1 MYQGAILSG
10 SMSGIFV
17 NYKRVTIKSQTLT
30 AGSNIDHMTASH
42 DDVTRLYHMMLT

>member
-1 MYQGAILSG
+1 MVFTVDGAILSG

-17 NYKRVTIKSQTLT
+17 NYKRVTMKSQTLT

-42 DDVTRLYHMMLT
+42 DRPHDCIT

>member
-1 MYQGAILSG
+1 MVLTVDGAILSG

-17 NYKRVTIKSQTLT
+17 NYKRVSMKSQTLT

-42 DDVTRLYHMMLT
+42 DHMMT

>member
-1 MYQGAILSG
+1 MVLTVDGAILSG

-17 NYKRVTIKSQTLT
+17 NYKRVTMKGQTLT

-42 DDVTRLYHMMLT
+42 DRPYDCIT